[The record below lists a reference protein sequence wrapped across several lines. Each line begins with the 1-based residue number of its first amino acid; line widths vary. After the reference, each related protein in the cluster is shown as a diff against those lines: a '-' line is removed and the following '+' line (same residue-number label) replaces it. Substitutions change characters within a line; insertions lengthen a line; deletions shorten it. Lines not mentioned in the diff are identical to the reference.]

1 MTNQTRLR
9 TAITTSSRRAALA
22 LLLSLCGL
30 LVTAAPLP
38 QDEEDSTRRLWNK
51 QFKEARA
58 KIRKPEPPTRPAK
71 APVTPKPEP
80 KHDHVTTPPPP
91 TTPPPSTAPSSDSAE
106 GELIGV
112 TLWRLRG
119 ETGSDAPD
127 KPRLLV
133 QKDKLVQKDTV
144 VQKENLVAE
153 RVPADTAFSKG
164 QLVRLGIEVPRDR
177 DNYVYVIDR
186 EQYADGSLSEPY
198 LIFPSKGTPPDG
210 NLVRAG
216 KLVYVPNQEETPPH
230 FHLVRS
236 REDQVSER
244 LTIIISPEPLNLPLS
259 DGQGVKFDAAQAAQL
274 KQWEQQWSGPTE
286 KRELRDGSGQSWT
299 TTEKESGEGKRRLVQ
314 DDPLPQTVYRVRVQ
328 SGGLVIVNVPLR
340 IAQ

>member
-9 TAITTSSRRAALA
+9 ATIKVLSRWAALA

-38 QDEEDSTRRLWNK
+38 QEKEDDTRRLWNK

-58 KIRKPEPPTRPAK
+58 KIRKPEPPVRPAK
-71 APVTPKPEP
+71 AQVKPPVTPKLEP
-80 KHDHVTTPPPP
+80 KHDHMTTPPAGVIPP
-91 TTPPPSTAPSSDSAE
+91 ASTALSSDSAD

-133 QKDKLVQKDTV
+133 QKDTV

-153 RVPADTAFSKG
+153 RVRADTAFSKD
-164 QLVRLGIEVPRDR
+164 QLVRLSIEVPRDR

-186 EQYADGSLSEPY
+186 ERYADGSLSEPY
-198 LIFPSKGTPPDG
+198 LIFPSKDTPRDG
-210 NLVRAG
+210 NLVQAG
-216 KLVYVPNQEETPPH
+216 KLVYVPNEKEKPPY
-230 FHLVRS
+230 FHLRLS
-236 REDQVSER
+236 PDQVSEY

-259 DGQGVKFDAAQAAQL
+259 DGQGVKLDVAQAAQL
-274 KQWEQQWSGPTE
+274 KQWEQQWSGPNE
-286 KRELRDGSGQSWT
+286 KRELRNGSGQSWT

-314 DDPLPQTVYRVRVQ
+314 DDPLPQTVYRVRVK
-328 SGGLVIVNVPLR
+328 SDGPVIVNVPLR
-340 IAQ
+340 IAP